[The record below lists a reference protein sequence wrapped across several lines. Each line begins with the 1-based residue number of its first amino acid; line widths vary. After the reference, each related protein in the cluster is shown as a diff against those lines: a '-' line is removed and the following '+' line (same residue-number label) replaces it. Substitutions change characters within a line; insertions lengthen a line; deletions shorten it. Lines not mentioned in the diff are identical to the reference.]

1 MGSQEI
7 SGLQEI
13 AAVSRFYGTKG
24 DYVIAGGGNT
34 SYKDAEYLYIKGS
47 GVSLASI
54 DESGF
59 VKMDRSKL
67 AAIWDKNYGGN
78 DDQREAAVLADM
90 LAARCPGEEQKRPSV
105 EAQIHD
111 MLPFSY
117 VVHTH
122 PTLVNGLTCS
132 QKGEAAARELFDAV
146 WIPSI
151 NPGYIL
157 ALAVKK
163 AIDAYRA
170 QKGRD
175 AALIFLQ
182 NHGVFAAAN
191 SIEEIKGIYEKI
203 MDTLQKRVVRKPDLS
218 SLAGGPPG
226 QNARIEEK
234 ADQFGKTLC
243 GLAKDAGWK
252 DCRFVFSRNVEI
264 ERLIQDRAAFYP
276 VSSAYS
282 PDHIVYAGSDPL
294 FIEAGSPAEG
304 AWKEHIQKTGRPP
317 KTVAVQGLGVFSLG
331 SSEKTAHDAEE
342 LFFDGV
348 KLAAYTE
355 SFGGPRFME
364 KDKIDFINNWEAE
377 KYRSKI
383 AEK

>member
-1 MGSQEI
+1 
-7 SGLQEI
+7 
-13 AAVSRFYGTKG
+13 
-24 DYVIAGGGNT
+24 
-34 SYKDAEYLYIKGS
+34 
-47 GVSLASI
+47 
-54 DESGF
+54 
-59 VKMDRSKL
+59 
-67 AAIWDKNYGGN
+67 
-78 DDQREAAVLADM
+78 
-90 LAARCPGEEQKRPSV
+90 
-105 EAQIHD
+105 

-132 QKGEAAARELFDAV
+132 QKGEAAVGELFDAV

-157 ALAVKK
+157 AQAVKK

-175 AALIFLQ
+175 ADLIFLQ

-191 SIEEIKGIYEKI
+191 SIEEIKKIYETI
-203 MDTLQKRVVRKPDLS
+203 MDTLQKRIARKPDLS
-218 SLAGGPPG
+218 IRTDPG
-226 QNARIEEK
+226 QDAGIQEQ
-234 ADQFGKTLC
+234 ADHFGALLC
-243 GLAKDAGWK
+243 GLAKESGWK
-252 DCRFVFSRNVEI
+252 DCRCIFSRNVEI
-264 ERLIQDRAAFYP
+264 EGLIRDRAAFYP

-304 AWKEHIQKTGRPP
+304 AWKEHVQKTGRAP

-331 SSEKTAHDAEE
+331 SSEKTAHDAAE
-342 LFFDGV
+342 LFFDAV
-348 KLAAYTE
+348 KLSVYTE

-364 KDKIDFINNWEAE
+364 RDKIDFINNWEVE
-377 KYRSKI
+377 KYRSKV
-383 AEK
+383 AEN